1 MASNS
6 FTGNKNVITSRT
18 EFLLKEMVQEKL
30 TKSKKNKFTWKM
42 SNKTT
47 VGVQKMLAVSK
58 FYNKQNNTKTHC
70 GYLKLIHN

>member
-30 TKSKKNKFTWKM
+30 TKAKNQIHLE
-42 SNKTT
+42 NE
-47 VGVQKMLAVSK
+47 Q
-58 FYNKQNNTKTHC
+58 QNNGRCAEKC
-70 GYLKLIHN
+70 